1 MGVRIVLPRFAAISV
16 TVAHTTFNREG
27 LGFKSQMADCTDEEE
42 QQTRHSVTVEIA
54 GAAPVVGV
62 IGM

>member
-1 MGVRIVLPRFAAISV
+1 
-16 TVAHTTFNREG
+16 
-27 LGFKSQMADCTDEEE
+27 MADCTDEEK

-62 IGM
+62 FRDVAQLGEHRSYKAEVVGSYPTVPTLDG